1 MDLLQFGIMVR
12 LVCACGVCALLII
25 FFRTEMICAVRNC
38 CVYVYVR
45 LLDDECAAE
54 DDGWLVDAVVLVTAT
69 TLLAGDFRV
78 ECAERESRLA

>member
-1 MDLLQFGIMVR
+1 M
-12 LVCACGVCALLII
+12 C
-25 FFRTEMICAVRNC
+25 VRNC